1 MSITDPDSKP
11 EPDQEPFRSPDVKQR
26 IALLRETFSPSP
38 AKPVVGDEA
47 VTKAA
52 RKLRERLIRLRRKSQ
67 QETTPKPEPAEE
79 AKTPDV
85 VDTGMPDSA
94 SKPETGE
101 SALERLLGIGAH
113 SSAVGTEALPTPR
126 RVQALTEAYEADI
139 KTSVM
144 EPRQKQRAGDL
155 QKRRKP
161 GSFYRRQSRQL
172 LEAGAGEEL
181 VENIVQEEQEMEGQ
195 MQQEELALGQ
205 RLDDVEARAMAA
217 AKAQFEAA
225 YMAVRLRSQ
234 ARTHSDH
241 LASEYEQ
248 DIASVRTDL
257 DDKRAVQSAAL
268 ASRLEER
275 RSAMRLKQEALLAEA
290 GVEPAAL
297 VLAEGA
303 DGDED
308 QNAAQNADQND
319 EQVKEES
326 AMQRSVS
333 VRTDASVRTDIDEE
347 HLYAEPSWTSLST
360 VSDVHDEVR
369 DEVPR
374 GGDDLEVE
382 GLEDGGSDE
391 ETERLLAKYA
401 GVENRR

>member
-1 MSITDPDSKP
+1 
-11 EPDQEPFRSPDVKQR
+11 
-26 IALLRETFSPSP
+26 
-38 AKPVVGDEA
+38 
-47 VTKAA
+47 
-52 RKLRERLIRLRRKSQ
+52 
-67 QETTPKPEPAEE
+67 
-79 AKTPDV
+79 
-85 VDTGMPDSA
+85 
-94 SKPETGE
+94 
-101 SALERLLGIGAH
+101 
-113 SSAVGTEALPTPR
+113 
-126 RVQALTEAYEADI
+126 
-139 KTSVM
+139 
-144 EPRQKQRAGDL
+144 
-155 QKRRKP
+155 
-161 GSFYRRQSRQL
+161 
-172 LEAGAGEEL
+172 
-181 VENIVQEEQEMEGQ
+181 MEGQ
-195 MQQEELALGQ
+195 MQQEQLALGQ

-297 VLAEGA
+297 VLVEGA
-303 DGDED
+303 DGDGDKEGFEQLAVDGDED

-360 VSDVHDEVR
+360 VSDVHDEEVR

-374 GGDDLEVE
+374 GGGDLEVE
-382 GLEDGGSDE
+382 GLEDDGSDE
-391 ETERLLAKYA
+391 EAERLIAKYA
-401 GVENRR
+401 GVENSR